1 MVQSKKPENA
11 RKDQIRSYYTQK
23 VRVFY
28 KKSLLVSYISFKI
41 LLFVTKVLNLIRN
54 TWISMIFPRN

>member
-1 MVQSKKPENA
+1 MVQLKRPENA

-28 KKSLLVSYISFKI
+28 KKSLLVSHISFKI

-54 TWISMIFPRN
+54 T

>member
-1 MVQSKKPENA
+1 MAQSKRPENA

-28 KKSLLVSYISFKI
+28 KKSLLVCYIGFRA
-41 LLFVTKVLNLIRN
+41 LLFVIRILNLVKN
-54 TWISMIFPRN
+54 T